1 MVPWSTAASFVNT
14 GSALSLFQSRGV
26 ISHWHPARSGSRR
39 TAARQFGNVTA
50 LKEQTRDMWT
60 FPSFES
66 VVRDLRYA
74 LRTLR
79 RSPAF
84 ALVAVLVLAIG
95 IGATTAMFSLVD
107 TMLVRGLPYPQADR
121 LVLLIGNVQRAA
133 GVERRGNSYPDHV

>member
-74 LRTLR
+74 LRTLAGR
-79 RSPAF
+79 RRHQCEVAGRSRWLGVAPACD
-84 ALVAVLVLAIG
+84 
-95 IGATTAMFSLVD
+95 VD
-107 TMLVRGLPYPQADR
+107 LMASGEY
-121 LVLLIGNVQRAA
+121 
-133 GVERRGNSYPDHV
+133 